1 MSTTRKAAT
10 SNAELQKDI
19 ENRISKF
26 VADSEHKGHATLN
39 KKLPNRCRLNLY
51 IKEIMGTTYVGVQ
64 IFHNPGKDVQMYHSA
79 YPADKNGIREAA
91 EGAAKVVT
99 DYGSDSEKAE
109 LIRHV
114 KTR

>member
-1 MSTTRKAAT
+1 MSTTRKVAT
-10 SNAELQKDI
+10 TYAELQKDI

-26 VADSEHKGHATLN
+26 VADSEQKGCATFDP
-39 KKLPNRCRLNLY
+39 KLPNGCRLNLY
-51 IKEIMGTTYVGVQ
+51 IKEIIGTTYVGVQ

-79 YPADKNGIREAA
+79 YPADKNGIRKAA

-99 DYGSDSEKAE
+99 DYGSDSEKAA
-109 LIRHV
+109 LLRHV

>member
-1 MSTTRKAAT
+1 MKNNEQAAT
-10 SNAELQKDI
+10 SNADLQKDI

-26 VADSEHKGHATLN
+26 VADSEQKGHATLN

-51 IKEIMGTTYVGVQ
+51 LKEIIGTNYVGVL
-64 IFHNPGKDVQMYHSA
+64 IFHNPGNDVKVYHSA
-79 YPADKNGIREAA
+79 YPVDKNGIRKAA
-91 EGAAKVVT
+91 EDAAKVVT